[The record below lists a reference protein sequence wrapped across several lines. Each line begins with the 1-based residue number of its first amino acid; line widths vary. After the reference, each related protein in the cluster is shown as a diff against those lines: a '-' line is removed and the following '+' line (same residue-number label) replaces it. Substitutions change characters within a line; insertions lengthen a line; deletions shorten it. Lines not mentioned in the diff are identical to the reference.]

1 MPTYKRSSYDLFI
14 HKVLLPNIRTI
25 LLVLAV
31 VALGC
36 GSWLET
42 NTSNDCA
49 FQNTISVFE
58 VSIYQNI
65 SDPYALTPSSVT
77 FGLWKHCFYYAQNCT
92 CTPISLNYQLDAEQS
107 IYAATNNQTMPTIDA
122 NHTSY
127 IRLIPLIMALILS
140 TASFA
145 YSFWANRSHSRPLL
159 FWINGAVA
167 LLAAAL
173 VALAFGYTY
182 QSYRSSIISACQAV
196 NDQSV
201 RCASM
206 SPKLEVILLA
216 VALGLLVLASTL
228 FGCVRKPDFS
238 DSTTHEIYIDEK
250 SPSSSSSKRPSTLF
264 EAPHR
269 KSGGRLSRP
278 SESFAASK
286 NPALYDMSSDEAL
299 EAWRDA
305 TLLERHEQ
313 QRQHDQHYYQQQEQQ
328 QHDMWAMPLRPP
340 PLPAALNNRR
350 SNEHMYIRQSS
361 SDTRAYPAT
370 GTSSTPSSSS
380 TSVSSSSPLPSAAD
394 MYSSSNSNNDNDK
407 KHQQYRRGSTP
418 SPRQE
423 KTQYYQ
429 DGDISSGSNELLP
442 PTLPFAGH
450 PQRRRKSSPQQQH
463 QLRPTSHAS
472 GNTFGADGLLM
483 DNSPLSSTCT
493 LEEQQ
498 HNRTRHY
505 SDASLRANTPTSY
518 SYDQHH
524 YGSHESVCFTPTYH
538 HRSSSGVSTVSQQN
552 QQYYDGM
559 APPLTTTNARRKN
572 SNGSPTVLYQHNT
585 LGSPRHQS
593 RSSSSHQQSH
603 VPTLQIPPPSR
614 HPLNHKVIKDER
626 IGAYFHQ
633 HQSNRTPS

>member
-92 CTPISLNYQLDAEQS
+92 CTPIRLNYQLDAEQS

-122 NHTSY
+122 NHASY

-140 TASFA
+140 TASFG
-145 YSFWANRSHSRPLL
+145 YSFWANRSHSRPLF

-173 VALAFGYTY
+173 VALALGYTY
-182 QSYRSSIISACQAV
+182 QSYKSSIVSACQAV

-216 VALGLLVLASTL
+216 LALGLLVLSSAL
-228 FGCVRKPDFS
+228 FGCVRKPDFG

-264 EAPHR
+264 EPTNR

-278 SESFAASK
+278 SESLAASK
-286 NPALYDMSSDEAL
+286 NPAMYDMSSDEAL

-313 QRQHDQHYYQQQEQQ
+313 QRQHDHHYYQQQEQH

-340 PLPAALNNRR
+340 PPPAALNDRR
-350 SNEHMYIRQSS
+350 SNDHMYNRQPS
-361 SDTRAYPAT
+361 SDTRAYPT
-370 GTSSTPSSSS
+370 NGTSSTPSSSS
-380 TSVSSSSPLPSAAD
+380 ASVSSSSLLPSAVD
-394 MYSSSNSNNDNDK
+394 MYSGNENDK
-407 KHQQYRRGSTP
+407 KHQQYRRRSSS

-450 PQRRRKSSPQQQH
+450 PQRRRKSSSQPQH
-463 QLRPTSHAS
+463 QLRPISHAS
-472 GNTFGADGLLM
+472 GNTFGAEGVLLM

-498 HNRTRHY
+498 HHRTRHY
-505 SDASLRANTPTSY
+505 SDASFRANTPTSY
-518 SYDQHH
+518 NYDHH
-524 YGSHESVCFTPTYH
+524 HSGSHESVCFTPTFH
-538 HRSSSGVSTVSQQN
+538 HRSSSGVSTASQQH
-552 QQYYDGM
+552 QQYNDGM
-559 APPLTTTNARRKN
+559 TPPLTATNGRRKN
-572 SNGSPTVLYQHNT
+572 SNGSPTVLYQHT
-585 LGSPRHQS
+585 LGSSHHHS

-626 IGAYFHQ
+626 IGAYFQQ
-633 HQSNRTPS
+633 HQPNRTP